1 MTRKFLTLAV
11 LSSGFVMALGLNC
24 LPNIGTS
31 FAGLFGNL
39 GLGNLTGLL
48 GG

>member
-1 MTRKFLTLAV
+1 MSKKLWALMV

-24 LPNIGTS
+24 IPNIGNS
-31 FAGLFGNL
+31 FL
-39 GLGNLTGLL
+39 NLTGT